1 VGAAKDVSE
10 FTVSIS
16 YIYFDFMSRTKT
28 IKRFLYHLLFW
39 AIFFT
44 GWYLLR
50 YEDFSSKW
58 LAVKITAVK
67 VFDLALMV
75 YITNLVLIPRLLY
88 KKKYVL
94 FTVIYVAMIFVS
106 SITKITIVFD
116 ILDTRISVWD
126 NFKTRL
132 YDNIIPH
139 YLLVSTG
146 AAIKLLTDYARAQ
159 KRLAEITKE
168 RAEAEL
174 KFLKSQINPH
184 FLFNSLN
191 SVYFLIDKSNKE
203 AREALHKFSEML
215 RYQLYECGGER
226 IGIEKELVYLQD
238 YVDLQRLR
246 KDEQYRVNYSCGP
259 GLQGFSIEPLLL
271 IPFVEN
277 SFKHLSHFGN
287 GKLNQVDID
296 VSRSNGEFSFSVA
309 NTVDYSSK
317 GTTEPVGGI
326 GLTNVRRRL
335 ELLYPDKHTL
345 DIVEENGWF
354 KVKLKLK
361 I

>member
-1 VGAAKDVSE
+1 
-10 FTVSIS
+10 
-16 YIYFDFMSRTKT
+16 MSQGNA
-28 IKRFLYHLLFW
+28 IKRFKLYHLLFW
-39 AIFFT
+39 AVFFG
-44 GWYLLR
+44 GWYFLR
-50 YEDFSSKW
+50 YQDYATTW
-58 LAVKITAVK
+58 LGIKITAIK

-94 FTVIYVAMIFVS
+94 FTVIYVIMIFVS
-106 SITKITIVFD
+106 SVTKVTIIFEVLHVRHIT
-116 ILDTRISVWD
+116 VWD
-126 NFKTRL
+126 DFKIRL

-146 AAIKLLTDYARAQ
+146 AAAKLLVDYARAQ

-191 SVYFLIDKSNKE
+191 SVYFLIDKSNME

-226 IGIEKELVYLQD
+226 IGIEKELMYLQD

-259 GLQGFSIEPLLL
+259 EVKGFSIEPLLL
-271 IPFVEN
+271 IP
-277 SFKHLSHFGN
+277 L
-287 GKLNQVDID
+287 VDCVPYRTI
-296 VSRSNGEFSFSVA
+296 
-309 NTVDYSSK
+309 
-317 GTTEPVGGI
+317 I
-326 GLTNVRRRL
+326 L
-335 ELLYPDKHTL
+335 
-345 DIVEENGWF
+345 
-354 KVKLKLK
+354 
-361 I
+361 

>member
-1 VGAAKDVSE
+1 
-10 FTVSIS
+10 
-16 YIYFDFMSRTKT
+16 MSRPNA
-28 IKRFLYHLLFW
+28 IQRFKLYHLLFW
-39 AIFFT
+39 AIFFA

-50 YEDFSSKW
+50 YKDFSSQW
-58 LAVKITAVK
+58 LAVKVTAIK

-75 YITNLVLIPRLLY
+75 YITNLILIPRLLY

-94 FTVIYVAMIFVS
+94 FTAIYVVMIFVS
-106 SITKITIVFD
+106 SISKVTILGNVMHIRDF
-116 ILDTRISVWD
+116 SVWD
-126 NFKTRL
+126 NFRVRF
-132 YDNIIPH
+132 YDNVIPH

-146 AAIKLLTDYARAQ
+146 AALKLLLDYVRAQ
-159 KRLAEITKE
+159 KRLTEITKE

-226 IGIEKELVYLQD
+226 IGIEKELMYLED

-246 KDEQYRVNYSCGP
+246 KDEQYRVHYSCGDNVS
-259 GLQGFSIEPLLL
+259 GFSIEPLLL

-277 SFKHLSHFGN
+277 SFKHLSHFGS
-287 GKLNQVDID
+287 GKLNQVAID
-296 VSRSNGEFSFSVA
+296 VSRSNGEFTFSVA

-317 GTTEPVGGI
+317 GSTEPVGGI
-326 GLTNVRRRL
+326 GLKNVRRRL
-335 ELLYPDKHTL
+335 ELLYPEKHTL
-345 DIVEENGWF
+345 DIDEEDGWF
-354 KVKLKLK
+354 RVRLKLA